1 MVQMVCHGMLEADDM
16 TVVTFWHK
24 KEDDISAIL
33 KLCQLLWGDFLRFD
47 F

>member
-1 MVQMVCHGMLEADDM
+1 MVCHGMLEADDM

-33 KLCQLLWGDFLRFD
+33 KLCQYLEDTSWGSVSDNL
-47 F
+47 